1 VQLNSRDSLGNPL
14 EREIFMSKEIAELNG
29 IVREIDK
36 LLAKLRQ
43 ERKNVPREE
52 KTTIDLRIKLLER
65 CKKDSKDFWM
75 F

>member
-1 VQLNSRDSLGNPL
+1 
-14 EREIFMSKEIAELNG
+14 MSKEIVELNG

-43 ERKNVPREE
+43 EQKNVSKEE
-52 KTTIDLRIKLLER
+52 KNTINLRITLLER
-65 CKKDSKDFWM
+65 CKKDNADFWM

>member
-1 VQLNSRDSLGNPL
+1 
-14 EREIFMSKEIAELNG
+14 MSKEIVELNG

-43 ERKNVPREE
+43 ERKNVSREE
-52 KTTIDLRIKLLER
+52 KNTINLRIKLLER
-65 CKKDSKDFWM
+65 CKKDNADFWM